1 MFSDKSILGYNEKFF
16 EKEKSEPR
24 FFTDLN
30 LDQIV
35 NRIMGMRKDYDLR
48 RYFYCLPES
57 VSVAKQRVE
66 VLKVLKQETVLNG
79 FLYYS
84 DKMRQS
90 RFYWGK
96 FGLAKTTI
104 QKQRYLLD
112 CGYEYVQAVER
123 LKEVMRTNT
132 LNSVLLEA
140 FGGELDAYVES
151 EWFQEFSRRTKM
163 LAKSFSDMRVRVRLE
178 GDKLRISMEEK
189 LGEKSEDMGNGESVC
204 RKNGHKGDIGGYS
217 ERLKKLFPENED
229 MKDTVDNPF
238 IEEEDIGE
246 LELLIL
252 EMLQKNKE
260 EVFVELYRYYDNYKT
275 PESIL
280 QQGLLIFERQLQ
292 VYIAFYLFFE
302 KQGVE
307 YPMAFPEFLETQSSG
322 MCGME
327 VCSGYDLALYLKRYT
342 SEYQI
347 VCNDIKYNADEKF
360 MVVTGPNQGG
370 KTTYARSIGQ
380 IVYFSLMGFMA
391 PCISVKLP
399 FFNGILTHFSVEES
413 METGRGKLKEELVR
427 LEPMMKGD
435 DRGCFVVINELF
447 TTAATGDAYVMG
459 KNVMEY
465 FMDMDFMG
473 IYVTHIQELADEQ
486 QIGSEKNHIVSL
498 VACVDEKNP
507 RLRTYQIKR
516 RKAEGIGYAYGLVEK
531 YKLTYPEMVKRLKEV

>member
-1 MFSDKSILGYNEKFF
+1 MVIYMFSSESILGYDEEFF
-16 EKEKSEPR
+16 EKEKAEPR

-48 RYFYCLPES
+48 RYFYRLPKS
-57 VSVAKQRVE
+57 VDAAKHRVE
-66 VLKVLKQETVLNG
+66 VLKALKQENVLNG
-79 FLYYS
+79 FLDFS

-96 FGLAKTTI
+96 FGIAKTTI

-112 CGYEYVQAVER
+112 CGYESVQAVEK
-123 LKEVMRTNT
+123 LKAALDANECG
-132 LNSVLLEA
+132 SVLLTS
-140 FGGELDAYVES
+140 FGSELDRYVDG
-151 EWFQEFSRRTKM
+151 EWFQEFSKKTKA
-163 LAKSFSDMRVRVRLE
+163 LARSFADMRVQIRIE
-178 GDKLRISMEEK
+178 GEKLHISMEESK
-189 LGEKSEDMGNGESVC
+189 DNG
-204 RKNGHKGDIGGYS
+204 RYAD
-217 ERLKKLFPENED
+217 RLKSVFPENESI
-229 MKDTVDNPF
+229 KETVENPF

-252 EMLQKNKE
+252 DMLQKNKE
-260 EVFVELYRYYDNYKT
+260 EVFVELHRYYENYKT

-280 QQGLLIFERQLQ
+280 QQGLLVFERQLQ
-292 VYIAFYLFFE
+292 VYIAFYQFFE
-302 KQGVE
+302 KQGVK
-307 YPMAFPEFLETQSSG
+307 YPMSFPEFLETDGRAS
-322 MCGME
+322 CKME

-342 SEYQI
+342 PEYQI
-347 VCNDIKYNADEKF
+347 VCNDIKYNEDEKF

-370 KTTYARSIGQ
+370 KTTFARSIGQ
-380 IVYFSLMGFMA
+380 IIYFSLMGFMA
-391 PCISVKLP
+391 PCSSVKLP

-427 LEPMMKGD
+427 LEPMMKSD

-459 KNVMEY
+459 KNVMEH
-465 FMDMDFMG
+465 FMDRDFMG
-473 IYVTHIQELADEQ
+473 IYVTHIQELADEG
-486 QIGSEKNHIVSL
+486 QIGGEKNHIVSL
-498 VACVDEKNP
+498 MACVDEQNP

-531 YKLTYPEMVKRLKEV
+531 YRLTYPEMVKRLKEV